1 MNDEQNNEQE
11 NKQRKEHEKK
21 EKPEPERYEWLVV
34 QRLKKTG
41 NPVRTVALDPETD
54 AIISRQDN
62 KSEWIREAIREKATR
77 EGRTT
82 TLLTKAED
90 DVYAAAST
98 FFCQLSYKD
107 ERFPEHI
114 SDELSAKLF
123 DFLQEKLSD
132 FSDEFWDAPEYAL
145 NLVSQARE
153 DKEFWLKLYR
163 KIRTAYLNDLRR
175 PRGKFGEPIG

>member
-1 MNDEQNNEQE
+1 MNNEQR
-11 NKQRKEHEKK
+11 NNQRKEDEKK

-41 NPVRTVALDPETD
+41 NPVRTIALDPQTD

-62 KSEWIREAIREKATR
+62 KSEWIREAIMEKATR
-77 EGRTT
+77 EQKTT
-82 TLLTKAED
+82 FLTEAEE
-90 DVYAAAST
+90 DVYAAASS

-123 DFLQEKLSD
+123 DFLHEKLSD
-132 FSDEFWDAPEYAL
+132 FSDEFWDAPAYAL

-153 DKEFWLKLYR
+153 DTEFWLKLYE
-163 KIRTAYLNDLRR
+163 KIRTAYLKDLRR
-175 PRGKFGEPIG
+175 PRGKFGEPID